1 MEKLFDCDIFGNS
14 LCSITYQV
22 VIWKVKFF
30 FFLNKNILS
39 LVNLIHFIVR
49 PTKFDPKKKLSY
61 YVKNPFSFSLSF
73 QTEMCGITG
82 LWRIF
87 AILLA
92 WMMCWTWAATDR
104 KNDIIPCLS
113 TPNQHTKNGKKLC
126 KKNKI
131 YLPIFFLP
139 FNSKTVP
146 IAKRMVNIH

>member
-30 FFLNKNILS
+30 FLNKNILS

-49 PTKFDPKKKLSY
+49 PTKFDPKKNWVTMSKIL
-61 YVKNPFSFSLSF
+61 FSFSLSF
-73 QTEMCGITG
+73 QTEMCGITVTDICYPFS
-82 LWRIF
+82 LDDV
-87 AILLA
+87 LDLSSY
-92 WMMCWTWAATDR
+92 TDR

-126 KKNKI
+126 KKKFT
-131 YLPIFFLP
+131 YLFFYHSTL
-139 FNSKTVP
+139 KQYL
-146 IAKRMVNIH
+146 